1 VKAALFRSSGD
12 VTQGSR
18 TGGILQVDLG
28 QASAAVEHTPHEE
41 RVVNALPA
49 TPTPTPTAPGGL
61 PLIGH
66 AHHLARGPL
75 PFITS
80 LRGRGSVVRIR
91 IGPTP
96 AYVVTDPAL
105 TRRVLVTDAA
115 HFTKG
120 GKIID
125 ALRVF
130 FGDGLATVADG
141 DTHLRNRRLMQPMF
155 NKAHIATRG
164 TAMIDQVRAMV
175 DAWPEGRPRD
185 VYADM
190 NDITLAAFLVA
201 LFGTDLPVHLQS
213 EFTALMPPIMKGTI
227 RQTILPPWMTR
238 LPLPANRAH
247 ADRVSR
253 LRALIDVAIDHH
265 AARASEAPADP
276 SAEAAGGPHAAARS
290 AGESA
295 DRAGLFTTLLTAED
309 PLSRAQLQ
317 DEAITLLTGAIETT
331 GTTLAWTLYEISR
344 HPEIEQRLREE
355 LAAVCPDRPLGH
367 DDLEHLPYA
376 RQVLQEAVRK
386 YGPAWMVT
394 RTATRDID
402 LGGHRIPEGA
412 DVVWS
417 PYLHQHDP
425 DHFPDPDVF
434 DPDRWTPERAPAA
447 RGSFLAFG
455 DGRRKCIGENFAWT
469 ELQII
474 LATVLQRWKRL
485 ELVSRPPRAQAVV
498 TVKPDVMTMAYHDRA
513 AAPAAPSAA
522 DGRRE
527 PAEEGPAPSN
537 AVT

>member
-1 VKAALFRSSGD
+1 MSAP
-12 VTQGSR
+12 T
-18 TGGILQVDLG
+18 
-28 QASAAVEHTPHEE
+28 AST
-41 RVVNALPA
+41 
-49 TPTPTPTAPGGL
+49 TPTPTAPGGW

-66 AHHLARGPL
+66 AHRLARDPL

-80 LRGRGSVVRIR
+80 LREHGSVVRIG

-115 HFTKG
+115 DFSKG

-164 TAMIDQVRAMV
+164 DAMIDQVREMV
-175 DAWPEGRPRD
+175 GRWRENEPRD

-201 LFGTDLPVHLQS
+201 LFGTDLPAHLQG
-213 EFTALMPPIMKGTI
+213 EFTALMPAIMKGTI
-227 RQTILPPWMTR
+227 RQTILPPWVTR

-247 ADRVSR
+247 ADRVAR
-253 LRALIDVAIDHH
+253 LRALIDQAIDHH
-265 AARASEAPADP
+265 ASSGRSAAAEVPADAEGCPHAPAAAAERVGLFDTLL
-276 SAEAAGGPHAAARS
+276 SAEAQLGRQ
-290 AGESA
+290 
-295 DRAGLFTTLLTAED
+295 
-309 PLSRAQLQ
+309 QLQ

-331 GTTLAWTLYEISR
+331 GTTLAWTLYELTQ
-344 HPEIEQRLREE
+344 HPDVEQRLRAE
-355 LAAVCPDRPLGH
+355 LDAVCHDRPLRH
-367 DDLEHLPYA
+367 EDLDQLPYA

-394 RTATRDID
+394 RTATRDIV
-402 LGGHRIPEGA
+402 LGGHRVPKGA

-425 DHFPDPDVF
+425 DYFPNPHHF
-434 DPDRWTPERAPAA
+434 DPDRWNAERAPTT
-447 RGSFLAFG
+447 RGAFLAFG

-474 LATVLQRWKRL
+474 LAAVLQTWPTI
-485 ELVSRPPRAQAVV
+485 ELTSRTPRAQAVV
-498 TVKPDVMTMAYHDRA
+498 TVKPDTMAMAYSRVKQ
-513 AAPAAPSAA
+513 AAPSA
-522 DGRRE
+522 
-527 PAEEGPAPSN
+527 
-537 AVT
+537 

>member
-1 VKAALFRSSGD
+1 MNAP
-12 VTQGSR
+12 T
-18 TGGILQVDLG
+18 
-28 QASAAVEHTPHEE
+28 AST
-41 RVVNALPA
+41 
-49 TPTPTPTAPGGL
+49 TPTPTAPGGW

-66 AHHLARGPL
+66 AHRLARDPL
-75 PFITS
+75 PFMTS
-80 LRGRGSVVRIR
+80 LRQHGSVVRIS

-115 HFTKG
+115 SFAKG

-164 TAMIDQVRAMV
+164 DAMIQRVQEMV
-175 DAWPEGRPRD
+175 GNWREGESRD

-201 LFGTDLPVHLQS
+201 LFGTDLPAHLQG
-213 EFTALMPPIMKGTI
+213 EFTTLMPAIMKGTI
-227 RQTILPPWMTR
+227 RQTILPQWVTR

-247 ADRVSR
+247 AERVAS
-253 LRALIDVAIDHH
+253 LRALIDQAIDYH
-265 AARASEAPADP
+265 ASRTTKAQAGAPAD
-276 SAEAAGGPHAAARS
+276 AGACPHASAA
-290 AGESA
+290 AAE
-295 DRAGLFTTLLTAED
+295 RAGLFETLLNAQD
-309 PLSRAQLQ
+309 QLSRRQLQ

-331 GTTLAWTLYEISR
+331 GTTLAWTLYELTR
-344 HPEIEQRLREE
+344 HPDIEQRLRSE
-355 LAAVCPDRPLGH
+355 LEGVCHERPLRH
-367 DDLEHLPYA
+367 EDLDHLPYA

-402 LGGHRIPEGA
+402 LGGHRVPEGA
-412 DVVWS
+412 DIVWS

-425 DHFPDPDVF
+425 DFFPEPHRF
-434 DPDRWTPERAPAA
+434 DPDRWTTERAPAT
-447 RGSFLAFG
+447 RGAFLAFG

-474 LATVLQRWKRL
+474 LATILQTWPHI
-485 ELVSRPPRAQAVV
+485 ELTSRTPNAQAVV
-498 TVKPDVMTMAYHDRA
+498 TVKPDTMTMAYRGQRRM
-513 AAPAAPSAA
+513 PADSSSAEPGRSGPTTNTATPS
-522 DGRRE
+522 
-527 PAEEGPAPSN
+527 P
-537 AVT
+537 